1 MKQIPTTSSTF
12 VALNSILG
20 IQKSETCGQSAERL
34 IKPMMLSAGIA
45 LMLSGCANPVRVD
58 HVDIQ
63 TAYRIQTASA
73 ISSGQLSNASS
84 IILRQH
90 GLLDRFETEPT
101 KVLAELHKNLRL
113 VGDDDQLFAL
123 AELSLLHAQ
132 RTNDRAYYLAS
143 AVYAWSLLYPENGT
157 RMQIPPTDP
166 RFRLSYDIYNQAV
179 AQGLAAPT
187 DAEEKEVRLKAGTYK
202 LPFGTLKLSLD
213 QSGMSWGGYPLDRF
227 ISTTALEVDGIR
239 NRYHQS
245 GIGVPLAASLA
256 KTQATAK
263 KVVGAERL
271 GEHTKVPVTA
281 LLRLE
286 NARASLS
293 KGKIN
298 GRLEVYSADQTS
310 TVTIDGQQQ
319 PIESDPTAALAYQ
332 LNDSPLY
339 AMEIAGFLN
348 GSIFTSGLLSKDRAQ
363 DGIFTMQPY
372 KAGKIPVVL
381 VHGTA
386 SSPARWAELVN
397 ELNGDPKIREHF
409 QIWLFVYDSGRGIG
423 YSAGRLRKALTNT
436 VHEFDPDGKDPALQN
451 MIVMGHSQGG
461 LLTKMTAIDSGTKF
475 WDLIS
480 DKPVEQMKLSPETRE
495 FIQQSVFYTPLP
507 FVKRV
512 VFISTPQRGAMLAAS
527 QWVTGLASKLVSL
540 PMTMVN
546 TTALLAQLA
555 TTSGDER
562 VATMLSRP
570 MTSIDLMNPNNPAL
584 QVLASIPVPKSI
596 PAHSIIAV
604 DGNVPKEQGDDGV
617 VAYKSAH
624 IDEAVSELVV
634 NWSHSCQGQPEVIEE
649 VKRIMFEHLAAAGTK
664 KP

>member
-1 MKQIPTTSSTF
+1 MNQTQTTSLTFTASNST
-12 VALNSILG
+12 
-20 IQKSETCGQSAERL
+20 ETGRQIAERL
-34 IKPMMLSAGIA
+34 IKPIMLSASIV
-45 LMLSGCANPVRVD
+45 LMLSGCATPISVD

-63 TAYRIQTASA
+63 TAYRIQTTSA
-73 ISSGQLSNASS
+73 ISSGDLSNASS
-84 IILRQH
+84 IVLRQH
-90 GLLDRFETEPT
+90 GLLDRFEAEPA
-101 KVLAELHKNLRL
+101 KVLAELHKNLKPI
-113 VGDDDQLFAL
+113 GDDDQLFAL

-132 RTNDRAYYLAS
+132 HTNDRTYYLAS
-143 AVYAWSLLYPENGT
+143 AVYAWSLLYPENGAS
-157 RMQIPPTDP
+157 MQIPPTDP

-179 AQGLAAPT
+179 AQGLAAP
-187 DAEEKEVRLKAGTYK
+187 DNAEEDEVRLKAGTYK
-202 LPFGTLKLSLD
+202 LPFGTLQLSLD

-227 ISTTALEVDGIR
+227 ISTTALEVDGLR

-256 KTQATAK
+256 KTQTTAK
-263 KVVGAERL
+263 KVVGSERL

-281 LLRLE
+281 LLRFE

-293 KGKIN
+293 KGKIK
-298 GRLEVYSADQTS
+298 GRIEVYAADKTS
-310 TVTIDGQQQ
+310 TVTIDGQKQ

-348 GSIFTSGLLSKDRAQ
+348 GSVFTSGLLSKDRAQ

-372 KAGKIPVVL
+372 QAGKIPVVL

-436 VHEFDPDGKDPALQN
+436 VHELDPDGKDPALQN
-451 MIVMGHSQGG
+451 MVVMGHSQGG
-461 LLTKMTAIDSGTKF
+461 LLTKLTAIDSGTKI
-475 WDLIS
+475 WDMIS
-480 DKPVEQMKLSPETRE
+480 DKPFNEMKLSPETRE
-495 FIQQSVFYTPLP
+495 FIQQSAFYTPLP

-512 VFISTPQRGAMLAAS
+512 VFISTPQHGAMLAAS
-527 QWVTGLASKLVSL
+527 QLITGLASKLVSL

-555 TTSGDER
+555 TASGDEK
-562 VATMLSRP
+562 VAAMLSRP
-570 MTSIDLMNPNNPAL
+570 MTSIDTMNPNNPAL
-584 QVLASIPVPKSI
+584 QILASIPVPKSI

-604 DGNVPKEQGDDGV
+604 EGNVPKEEGDDGV

-649 VKRIMFEHLAAAGTK
+649 VKRILFEHLAASETK